1 MHVTVEWLA
10 ARHRFSLEQGI
21 SPASMVCCHT
31 LEIKLL
37 VLQQGQKEKKIV
49 LRLRNPTRLCET
61 LYRVCEN

>member
-37 VLQQGQKEKKIV
+37 VLQQGQKEKKNSAEV
-49 LRLRNPTRLCET
+49 EKP
-61 LYRVCEN
+61 Y